1 MELRIVGVAGP
12 TRIFHAQE
20 KKGGGA
26 RPKFGESSITKVSCQ
41 SALRGSASS
50 PSSHPDS
57 LVANHRVTEVTR
69 PLPLPV

>member
-1 MELRIVGVAGP
+1 MELRIVGVAGQA
-12 TRIFHAQE
+12 RIFHAQGGE
-20 KKGGGA
+20 KRA

-50 PSSHPDS
+50 PSSHTGS